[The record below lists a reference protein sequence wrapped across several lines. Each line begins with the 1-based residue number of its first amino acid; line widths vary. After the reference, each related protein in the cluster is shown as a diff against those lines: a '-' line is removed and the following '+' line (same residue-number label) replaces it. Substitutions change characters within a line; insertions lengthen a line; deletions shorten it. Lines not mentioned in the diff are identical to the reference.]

1 MFNQQNLLEK
11 IDFIVNAFVGVKIF
25 LLFEEPE
32 FKRTGELFVELEL
45 HLEAA
50 DLHRFV
56 EIDLD
61 CAVFH
66 EIICVAAAW

>member
-1 MFNQQNLLEK
+1 MVNQKSLPEK
-11 IDFIVNAFVGVKIF
+11 IDFIGDAFVDVKIF
-25 LLFEEPE
+25 LLLEKPE
-32 FKRTGELFVELEL
+32 FKRTSELFVELEL
-45 HLEAA
+45 YLERA

-61 CAVFH
+61 GAVFH